1 MNQEKLIQRSNKSL
15 KYHKKSKNLQE
26 GHKHI
31 LFLGHQLHIQ
41 PIACMRKDKKGRK
54 RKILKKNNK
63 NVQNKYKGEHRDILF
78 RDHRSQI
85 LFTVCMV
92 KESRQKTQ
100 KNNKVVQKRFRNNLK
115 EEKNHTLSLEGQYQT
130 LCTVFMDQES
140 R

>member
-1 MNQEKLIQRSNKSL
+1 M
-15 KYHKKSKNLQE
+15 
-26 GHKHI
+26 
-31 LFLGHQLHIQ
+31 
-41 PIACMRKDKKGRK
+41 
-54 RKILKKNNK
+54 KKNNK
-63 NVQNKYKGEHRDILF
+63 KVQNKPKGEHKDILF
-78 RDHRSQI
+78 QGHRYQI